1 MKRARLLFAALLLP
15 FLASTSYAQDNF
27 TQDVTIVLTDI
38 NQLSVSSGTVSMT
51 INTAVAGSAPT
62 DATDASTT
70 YAITTNGTTKK
81 LTGVLDVAY
90 AAGLSLDLL
99 LTAPTGGTA
108 TERTLSTTAQDLVTG
123 VGQVAESALTI
134 TYTASATV
142 SATPNDPAGET
153 HTVTVTLTDA

>member
-1 MKRARLLFAALLLP
+1 MKGIRLLLTSGILLL
-15 FLASTSYAQDNF
+15 ASSTSFAQDNF

-38 NQLSVSSGTVSMT
+38 NQLAVSAATVSMT

-62 DATDASTT
+62 DATDNSTT

-90 AAGLSLDLL
+90 ASGLSLDLL

-108 TERTLSTTAQDLVTG
+108 TERTLTTTAQDLVTG
-123 VGQVAESALTI
+123 VAQVAQSALTI

-142 SATPNDPAGET
+142 AASPNDPAGET
-153 HTVTVTLTDA
+153 NTVTVTLTDA